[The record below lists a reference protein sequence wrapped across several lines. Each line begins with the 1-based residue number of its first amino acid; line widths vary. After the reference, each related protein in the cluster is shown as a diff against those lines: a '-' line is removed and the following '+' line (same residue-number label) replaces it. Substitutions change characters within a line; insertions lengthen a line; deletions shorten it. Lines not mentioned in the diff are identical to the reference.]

1 MSMTKKNIFNLLYKY
16 SPLNFYTNIDNHT
29 IIKSTHNPSV
39 GYSFA
44 REFTTEEIL
53 AVWKEIRFHKRIST
67 ICIFLLFIASLYEL
81 IFPHFA
87 LFVNNTWVV
96 NAILMLSVLL
106 VVCNLSTLLC
116 KYIFQK
122 RLLKHYGDYE
132 IVKFPISE
140 KIDNKYYSIFKIE
153 LIKALT
159 VIIFIASAFIYI
171 SPFGIAQNLV
181 TNERYNEAIK
191 LTTLGAK
198 IFPIAQEWYAL
209 RGYSKFKIGDY
220 SGSLEDYDTAYK
232 LSADEF
238 NIMNFDNKIFVKY
251 YIGDYTGA
259 LEDFDNEITKSTNSN
274 ERDQFLWDKAQF
286 LYNIGMLEEALDIY
300 DTLIVNAD
308 EDRIFLLKDRLYLE
322 RAQVNKRLKNTE
334 QVKADLESAG
344 ATVDELSTDPIPKPV
359 LLIDEETF
367 N

>member
-1 MSMTKKNIFNLLYKY
+1 MTKKNIFNLLYKY
-16 SPLNFYTNIDNHT
+16 SPLNFYTNENNHT
-29 IIKSTHNPSV
+29 IIKSAHSSNV
-39 GYSFA
+39 GYSFS
-44 REFTTEEIL
+44 REFTPDEIL
-53 AVWKEIRFHKRIST
+53 AVWKEIRFHKRFST

-81 IFPHFA
+81 IFPHFS
-87 LFVNNTWVV
+87 LFVNNTWFI
-96 NAILMLSVLL
+96 NALLMLSVLL

-122 RLLKHYGDYE
+122 RLLKKYGKYE
-132 IVKFPISE
+132 IVEFPISDN
-140 KIDNKYYSIFKIE
+140 IDNKYYSIFKIE
-153 LIKALT
+153 LIKAIS
-159 VIIFIASAFIYI
+159 VIIIVASAFIFI
-171 SPFGIAQNLV
+171 SPFEIAQNLV
-181 TNERYNEAIK
+181 TNGRYNEAIK

-198 IFPIAQEWYAL
+198 VFPIAQEWYAL

-220 SGSLEDYDTAYK
+220 AGSIADYDAAYK
-232 LSADEF
+232 LSAEEF

-251 YIGDYTGA
+251 FIGDYTGA

-308 EDRIFLLKDRLYLE
+308 EDRIYLLKDRLYLE
-322 RAQVNKRLKNTE
+322 RAQVNKKLGYTE
-334 QVKADLESAG
+334 QLKSDLESAG
-344 ATVDELSTDPIPKPV
+344 VTEEDLANDPIPKPV
-359 LLIDEETF
+359 LMIDEETF